1 MRKIATVLA
10 VLAAMLL
17 VPGVAEANPSDY
29 VVAGTWSLEE
39 GMGSP
44 TIVPHIEDD
53 VVEVRCKGDDRLLE
67 YYVSDQE
74 LVAWE
79 GITADKSAVQVQP
92 DLREIGQRLTIT
104 ALCNVR

>member
-1 MRKIATVLA
+1 
-10 VLAAMLL
+10 
-17 VPGVAEANPSDY
+17 
-29 VVAGTWSLEE
+29 
-39 GMGSP
+39 
-44 TIVPHIEDD
+44 
-53 VVEVRCKGDDRLLE
+53 
-67 YYVSDQE
+67 VSDQE